1 MPVIVGQIGVGY
13 WGPNLLRNLVASP
26 RTDLRAVADVSEE
39 RQDFVRNSYPSVRV
53 GGLPGD
59 VLGDPQIEAVVVATP
74 AASHFDLAIKAIKA
88 IEAGKHVLIEKPMA
102 RTAGEVREI
111 GKRAAEN
118 DVVAMVGLLKGP
130 NLVPLRGGLLV
141 RFGSLPDRGVS
152 IGRAVGCLV
161 RRAAE
166 RSAS

>member
-1 MPVIVGQIGVGY
+1 M
-13 WGPNLLRNLVASP
+13 
-26 RTDLRAVADVSEE
+26 
-39 RQDFVRNSYPSVRV
+39 
-53 GGLPGD
+53 PGD

-74 AASHFDLAIKAIKA
+74 AASHFDLAIKA

-118 DVVAMVGLLKGP
+118 DVVAIVGLLKGP
-130 NLVPLRGGLLV
+130 NLVPLRGGRLV
-141 RFGSLPDRGVS
+141 RFGSLPDRGDS

>member
-1 MPVIVGQIGVGY
+1 MQVIVGQIGVGY
-13 WGPNLLRNLVASP
+13 WGPNLLRNLVANP

-53 GGLPGD
+53 GGSPGD

-74 AASHFDLAIKAIKA
+74 AASHFDLAIQA

-118 DVVAMVGLLKGP
+118 DVVAMFDTP
-130 NLVPLRGGLLV
+130 
-141 RFGSLPDRGVS
+141 
-152 IGRAVGCLV
+152 
-161 RRAAE
+161 
-166 RSAS
+166 ASREP

>member
-1 MPVIVGQIGVGY
+1 
-13 WGPNLLRNLVASP
+13 VASP

-74 AASHFDLAIKAIKA
+74 AASHFDLAIKAI
-88 IEAGKHVLIEKPMA
+88 EAGKHVLIEKPMA

-111 GKRAAEN
+111 GKRGAEN

>member
-1 MPVIVGQIGVGY
+1 M
-13 WGPNLLRNLVASP
+13 
-26 RTDLRAVADVSEE
+26 
-39 RQDFVRNSYPSVRV
+39 
-53 GGLPGD
+53 PGD

-74 AASHFDLAIKAIKA
+74 AASHFDLAIKAI
-88 IEAGKHVLIEKPMA
+88 EAGKHVLIEKPMA

-111 GKRAAEN
+111 GKRGAEN

-130 NLVPLRGGLLV
+130 NLVPLRGGLLGRV
-141 RFGSLPDRGVS
+141 GSLPDRGVS